1 MKGAIVAI
9 VILLI
14 LAGAAYYLYSNGY
27 FYTVNVQG
35 IYVEYQNSF
44 LINTIHTSYSNSSL
58 TLHGGQT
65 FVITLTMANNGLLPT
80 EITGINVSAPFTL
93 LSVSPSLPTTI
104 DHGQSMSFTLTI
116 KAPMKSYTGSLQIY
130 VNGTKTL

>member
-1 MKGAIVAI
+1 MKGIIVAI
-9 VILLI
+9 IILLI
-14 LAGAAYYLYSNGY
+14 LAGVAYYLYSNGY

-44 LINTIHTSYSNSSL
+44 LINTIQTSYSNSSL

-65 FVITLTMANNGLLPT
+65 FVITLTMKNNGLLPT
-80 EITGINVSAPFTL
+80 EITWINVSAPFTL
-93 LSVSPSLPTTI
+93 VSASPSLPTTI
-104 DHGQSMSFTLTI
+104 DHGQNMVFTLTI